1 MSEVT
6 DLMNKAPNDLE
17 SFWMPFTPNRIFKR
31 DPLLLSASKGACY
44 YTPDGREVVDAAAG
58 LWCVNAGHG
67 RTEIADAV
75 NTIFAAIGF
84 YSDFSILPSAG
95 VCGGGEGFEFY
106 A

>member
-1 MSEVT
+1 MTLSRSGCPSRRT
-6 DLMNKAPNDLE
+6 AF
-17 SFWMPFTPNRIFKR
+17 SRR

-75 NTIFAAIGF
+75 NTILRQ
-84 YSDFSILPSAG
+84 SDFIPTFQILPSAG